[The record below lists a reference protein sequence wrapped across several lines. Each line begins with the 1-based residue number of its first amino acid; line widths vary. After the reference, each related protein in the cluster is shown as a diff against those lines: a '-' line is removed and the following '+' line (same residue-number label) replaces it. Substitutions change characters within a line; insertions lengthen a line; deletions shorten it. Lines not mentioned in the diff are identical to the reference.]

1 MSGTTRSPVKNKA
14 VHHQAPSWV
23 RSGMGALGRIAP
35 GLAARV
41 AADLF
46 MRPLRP
52 KPRDRERKWTEEAK
66 AITLPT
72 RHGDLAGWSWGE
84 GPTVILLHGWNGRG
98 GQMGFLGRE
107 IATRGFRSVAFD
119 GPAHGRSPGR
129 RTNLINHSAALVD
142 VATGLPDLL
151 GIVGHSFGALS
162 VSFRWQ
168 ELPPL
173 KRVVMVSPPAEM
185 KIYSRMFMQ
194 AIGGS
199 DEVHRRML
207 EIYHRRFG
215 IVWDDLTVENLVPN
229 LEVPLLVVH
238 DRADNQ
244 APFHHGQRTQQ
255 AWPGARMHAT
265 EGLGHLRIL
274 RNEAVADVIA
284 GFMVDGHSPAGQVL

>member
-1 MSGTTRSPVKNKA
+1 MVRKAA
-14 VHHQAPSWV
+14 VHQEAPAWI
-23 RSGMGALGRIAP
+23 RGPMGFLSRIAP

-52 KPRDRERKWTEEAK
+52 KPRARERKWTEEAK

-72 RHGDLAGWSWGE
+72 RHGDLAAWSWGE

-98 GQMGFLGRE
+98 SQMGFLGRE
-107 IATRGFRSVAFD
+107 IAARGFRSVAFD

-142 VATGLPDLL
+142 VATGLPDLH

-162 VSFRWQ
+162 VSFRWK

-215 IVWDDLTVENLVPN
+215 IVWDELTVESLAPN
-229 LEVPLLVVH
+229 LDVPLLVVH

-244 APFHHGQRTQQ
+244 APFLHGQRTQQ
-255 AWPGARMHAT
+255 AWTGARLHAT
-265 EGLGHLRIL
+265 ERLGHLSIL
-274 RNEAVADVIA
+274 RNEEVADVIA
-284 GFMVDGHSPAGQVL
+284 DFLTGSHSPAGQGFCTG